1 MSASKENFL
10 KTVYQ
15 LGRDPAANTK
25 PGSVARALHIS
36 QAATTDM
43 ARNLAA
49 KGLLEYEK
57 YQELKLTETG
67 ETEAIRIV
75 RKHRLWETF
84 LYKTLDIS
92 LHEIHRE
99 AEMLE
104 HQTSD
109 FLADKIAG
117 FLNDPA
123 VDPHGDPIPDQNG
136 VLIADSDSIR
146 LSRASEGEGYFIARL
161 RSSSEDFF
169 SFCSRH
175 SISVGCPVKV
185 LFQYHDTGITEAEI
199 GRRVLLL
206 GSDISSL
213 IYVKQKL

>member
-1 MSASKENFL
+1 MSASKENYL
-10 KTVYQ
+10 KTIYQ
-15 LGRDPAANTK
+15 LGRDPAANTR
-25 PGSVARALHIS
+25 PGTVARALNIS

-49 KGLLEYEK
+49 KGLLEYKK
-57 YQELKLTETG
+57 YQELKLSAAG

-84 LYKTLDIS
+84 LFKTLDIS

-109 FLADKIAG
+109 FLADKIAD
-117 FLNDPA
+117 FLDDPA
-123 VDPHGDPIPDQNG
+123 VDPHGDPIPNQNG
-136 VLIADSDSIR
+136 VLADDSESVQ
-146 LSRASEGEGYFIARL
+146 LSRAATGERYIIVRL

-175 SISVGCPVKV
+175 SISVGCTVNV
-185 LFQYHDTGITEAEI
+185 LHQYKDTKITEAEI
-199 GRRVLLL
+199 GKRVLLL
-206 GSDISSL
+206 SENICRL
-213 IYVKQKL
+213 IYIKQKM